1 MLTLLSAIE
10 LSTEYLN
17 TKNVESPRLNAEL
30 LLAHVLNCK
39 RMDLYLRFDQPLS
52 DIETDE
58 YRKSIKRRGN
68 REPLQYIVGKVEFF
82 GLDFLVDKRALI
94 PRPETEI
101 LVENVLKFAETIVQ
115 PRILDIGSGTG
126 NIAIS
131 LAKNLDN
138 LNITSIDISQDA
150 INLSIKNAELNG
162 LNGNIIF
169 KNIGIDDFELND
181 EAQKFDII
189 VSNPPYIKLQEYSN
203 LEIELKY
210 FEPKEALTDFNN
222 GLSFYERIV
231 KKSKSI
237 LKTNGMLF
245 FEIGQGQDLDVV
257 KIMEMNNFYNVKTV
271 NDYQNIPRVIYG
283 EIK

>member
-1 MLTLLSAIE
+1 
-10 LSTEYLN
+10 
-17 TKNVESPRLNAEL
+17 
-30 LLAHVLNCK
+30 
-39 RMDLYLRFDQPLS
+39 
-52 DIETDE
+52 
-58 YRKSIKRRGN
+58 
-68 REPLQYIVGKVEFF
+68 KVEFF

-115 PRILDIGSGTG
+115 TRILDIGSGTG

-150 INLSIKNAELNG
+150 INLSIKNAELND

-203 LEIELKY
+203 LEIELKN

>member
-1 MLTLLSAIE
+1 
-10 LSTEYLN
+10 
-17 TKNVESPRLNAEL
+17 PRLNAEL

-115 PRILDIGSGTG
+115 TRILDIGSGTG

-150 INLSIKNAELNG
+150 INLSIKNAELND

-203 LEIELKY
+203 LEIELKN